1 MFLFLSFEG
10 SCHWLFGPS
19 VFGFWTY
26 NFLYSSLSRSGVG
39 QVSQETLGTLSSGR
53 PRMPYTKATFLHSV
67 SSNCLPYACCH
78 SHVAESL
85 FAMEAVN
92 FGKCSRRTEFPGPT
106 GSLYDLFTKESQSHP
121 PQLKAAGVSCVSS
134 CPVMAPPVF
143 LIQSL
148 CSKRRKCRE

>member
-39 QVSQETLGTLSSGR
+39 QVSQQTLGTLSSGR
-53 PRMPYTKATFLHSV
+53 PRMPYTKATFLHSA

-85 FAMEAVN
+85 LQWKLSILESVQGEQNSLDQPVPSMT
-92 FGKCSRRTEFPGPT
+92 CSQWKVSPILP
-106 GSLYDLFTKESQSHP
+106 SSKQQVSH
-121 PQLKAAGVSCVSS
+121 VS
-134 CPVMAPPVF
+134 PPV
-143 LIQSL
+143 LSRLLL
-148 CSKRRKCRE
+148 CS